1 MARSISMKLYRMTRG
16 EGKRQ
21 GKGARGR
28 PPSLKT
34 LLERFT
40 FEKGETRGGGTVPLG
55 PKGAEKTCFFRET
68 TGRMI

>member
-55 PKGAEKTCFFRET
+55 PK
-68 TGRMI
+68 